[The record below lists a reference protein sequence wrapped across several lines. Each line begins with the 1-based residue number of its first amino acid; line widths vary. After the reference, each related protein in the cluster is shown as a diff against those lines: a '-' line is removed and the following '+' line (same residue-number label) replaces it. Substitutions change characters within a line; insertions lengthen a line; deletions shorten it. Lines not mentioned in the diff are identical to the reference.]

1 MSFRAEGVGF
11 SFGARPVLDNVSMT
25 VEPGRLTAVVGPNG
39 AGKSTLFKAL
49 TGELVPSSGRVTFE
63 QKDIAGIGGRG
74 LAGLRAVLPQSSQ
87 LSFPFTALEVVL
99 LGLEA
104 RPGLA
109 AAARHASALASLQAV
124 DLAELEGRF
133 YQQLSG
139 GEQQRVHLARAL
151 CQVGMPMREGR
162 PRYLFLDEP
171 TSSLDIRH
179 QLQALSLARDFA
191 RQGGGVLAI
200 LHDLN
205 LAAAFADHIVVLHH
219 GRVHSQGA
227 PGDVINDDLLSSVF
241 EVPLEVGR
249 VPHAAP
255 FILPHRL
262 ASECGPEH
270 AMASLSQTIGVRG
283 SG

>member
-11 SFGARPVLDNVSMT
+11 SFGARPVLDDVSMA

-49 TGELVPSSGRVTFE
+49 TAELVPTSGRVVFE

-74 LAGLRAVLPQSSQ
+74 LAALRAVLPQSSQ

-151 CQVGMPMREGR
+151 CQVGAPMREGR

-179 QLQALSLARDFA
+179 QLQALSLVRDFA

-205 LAAAFADHIVVLHH
+205 LAAAFADHVVVLHQ

-227 PGDVINDDLLSSVF
+227 PRDVITDDLLSSVF
-241 EVPLEVGR
+241 EVPLEVGW
-249 VPHAAP
+249 VPQGAP

-262 ASECGPEH
+262 AG
-270 AMASLSQTIGVRG
+270 A
-283 SG
+283 